1 MLICVFGRQCPY
13 LPPMSRLRGRCAR
26 LIALLALL
34 AGLFGTA
41 MPGLAAPAE
50 PKPMTHAAM
59 DCDHGDQHRRA
70 PQPHLPAGDCC
81 MVSAC
86 AMALALPAAPS
97 APMEPAFPSTQV
109 YAVRTPLQPVGIVTA
124 PIPHPPRSAA

>member
-1 MLICVFGRQCPY
+1 
-13 LPPMSRLRGRCAR
+13 
-26 LIALLALL
+26 
-34 AGLFGTA
+34 
-41 MPGLAAPAE
+41 
-50 PKPMTHAAM
+50 
-59 DCDHGDQHRRA
+59 
-70 PQPHLPAGDCC
+70 